1 MIMRRKTKDIIFTII
16 SILVIIGLIGG
27 LVGLFKNNSQEEGYK
42 EIKLQYEIGGLTSYG
57 KYYETESSL
66 YTKESFDCF
75 GLKTELNFDSTISYK
90 IFYYDE
96 NDNFVTFTGPYTSNE
111 EIYVPAGA
119 EKARIEITPVW
130 DDDVDEEDRVVKWNT
145 KTKYTKQLTV
155 KTSTKF
161 NDLEVAKDVFAINV
175 TLHNPESISYNE
187 VFITDSLQDSLTT
200 DFYRIY
206 LTGTTDM
213 TLVAYSKYGQE
224 NKIVDCDYVLALYNK
239 CLDEQALAVVKLIS
253 SSSDFTDYK
262 AKYVEN
268 TDGTYTLY
276 LSKNN
281 AALTNY
287 VDSIK

>member
-111 EIYVPAGA
+111 EIYVPAGV

-145 KTKYTKQLTV
+145 KAKYSKQLTV

-281 AALTNY
+281 DALTNY